1 MKSALTVLLLMTSFL
16 PAKKSY
22 SQDRKEWN
30 AGWIAAPNDP
40 GNHYGVY
47 YFRKTISLP
56 VKPARFI
63 IHVSAD
69 NRYKLYVNGMLV
81 SLGPTRGDY
90 YFWNYETVD
99 LSPWLVAGKN
109 TVAAL
114 VWNEAE
120 FRPEAQISFRT
131 GFIVQG
137 DSPAEEILN
146 TNERSWKCI
155 RDAGHQPVP
164 GFFFAASKGE
174 MVDMNQAIKGDWTA
188 DGYDDSAWPWAAKV
202 SDGRLKGM
210 AWGTDWSLVP
220 SPLPA
225 REMTYQRIPV
235 LRMATGISIPAA
247 FPKEKTSL
255 TIPANTAVALL
266 LDQTYETNA
275 YVTLHFSGGKDA
287 GISLGYAESLYEKGS
302 NGTAKGNRN
311 EVEGKEFIGRK
322 DSLMADG
329 SQGQSFTTL
338 NFRTFRYIRLFVQT
352 KNDPLVIDDLYGTF
366 TGYPFTRTAVFNTA
380 DTEINQ
386 MLDIGWRTAR
396 LNAWETYTDCPYYEQ
411 LQYIGDTRIQ
421 AMVSYYNTSDDRLAR
436 NALNEID
443 DSRLPEGVTRSCY
456 PTKGTQVIS
465 TFSLWY
471 ICMLHDYWM
480 YRGDND
486 FIKNK
491 LPGERGILDFFS
503 KYQLPDGSIKDM
515 PYWAFVDWVGN
526 MGGGP
531 KGSDG
536 CAAIYDLQLL
546 WAYQWAAEMEAKIG
560 LHDYAVI
567 YDQKASQL
575 KATIRRKYWDPVKKL
590 YADTKEKT
598 GFSQHVNSLAILTGM
613 VSDADMPAVENELL
627 NDKSLTQCTIY
638 FKYYLS
644 QALVKAGQGDHYMDW
659 LDIYRKNM
667 AMGLSTWAEVSDVNT
682 TRSDCHAWGSSPNIE
697 FFRTVLGIDSYAP
710 GFSQIKIEPHL
721 GTLTHVSGEIPHPN
735 GKVVVSYVLEKDKWD
750 IKISLPSHT
759 SGQFIWKNKTYL
771 LKAGE
776 NDRVIP
782 AEEKNAPFSLRVD
795 LLRHPDPS
803 CRVNSRFP
811 AFSWAIT
818 QPYQSAWQ
826 ILVASQKER
835 LMNDS
840 ADVWNSG
847 RKMGSSST
855 GVLSRGTALQPSGV
869 YYWKVRVWDRDGK
882 AGPYSPIQTFY
893 TGEKLEDFSLPSFV
907 LVKTLQQPVK
917 TDRPDTGSVL
927 YDFGRDGFSQV
938 RLSVSSRNAG
948 DTLIIHLGEAL
959 TPDGHVNQTPPGSVR
974 YRMIKVPLT
983 QGQQS
988 YIPAIVPDKRNTA
1001 KNAILMPADIGE
1013 VLPFRYAE
1021 MADAPTRYHIDSVSR
1036 LLVTSAF
1043 DDGATTFTSSDTVLN
1058 KIWELCKYT
1067 IKATSF
1073 SGYYVDGDRER
1084 IPYEAD
1090 ALITQLSHYASD
1102 ADFTMAERTLDY
1114 LIYHPTWPTEWSL
1127 QDILMAWNDYLYSGD
1142 LRLARKLYPD
1152 LKSTCLSTLAR
1163 QDGLI
1168 STRTGKQTKLKD
1180 IVDWPQPGETDG
1192 FVFTDYNAVVN
1203 AFYYADLEVMAK
1215 LATALGNL
1223 SDAGYYRHEATR
1235 VRTAFQRT
1243 FFDPETKLVLDGE
1256 GAGHSSL
1263 HANFFALAFGLVPG
1277 EKMAAVISFIHSRG
1291 MACSVYGAQ
1300 FLLDALARVN
1310 DQEYA
1315 VHLLTSTDKR
1325 SWYNMLREG
1334 ASMTMEAWGQEYKPN
1349 QDWCHAWGTAPA
1361 NYIVRHLAGIQPLT
1375 PGFGEAEIK
1384 PHPGSLEHAALTYAT
1399 IRGDIEESFD
1409 NKRDSFTMSITLPG
1423 NTIGEVYLP
1432 CRSGRAVIKMDGQ
1445 VVKASYHEGYWE
1457 IRNVG
1462 PGRHYF
1468 ESICRASLSS
1478 Y

>member
-1 MKSALTVLLLMTSFL
+1 MKSVVTVLILLTSL
-16 PAKKSY
+16 LAAKKSY
-22 SQDRKEWN
+22 SQNRKEWN
-30 AGWIAAPNDP
+30 ADWIAAPNDP

-47 YFRKTISLP
+47 YFRKTINLP
-56 VKPARFI
+56 AKPASFI
-63 IHVSAD
+63 VHVSAD
-69 NRYKLYVNGMLV
+69 NRYKLYVNGTLV

-99 LSPWLVAGKN
+99 LASWLVAGKN
-109 TVAAL
+109 TIAAL

-131 GFIVQG
+131 GFILQG
-137 DSPAEEILN
+137 HSPAEEILN
-146 TNERSWKCI
+146 TNTSWKCI

-164 GFFFAASKGE
+164 GYFFAAGKGE
-174 MVDMNQAIKGDWTA
+174 MVDMNQAVKGDWTA
-188 DGYDDSAWPWAAKV
+188 DGYDDSNWPPAAKV

-220 SPLPA
+220 SPLPP

-235 LRMATGISIPAA
+235 LRMATGMSVPPG

-255 TIPANTAVALL
+255 TIPANTTVALL
-266 LDQTYETNA
+266 LDQTYETNG
-275 YVTLHFSGGKDA
+275 YITLNFSGGKDA

-302 NGTAKGNRN
+302 KGTAKGNRN

-322 DSLMADG
+322 DSLIADG
-329 SQGQSFTTL
+329 SKDQSYTTL

-366 TGYPFTRTAVFNTA
+366 TGYPFKRASVFNTA
-380 DTEINQ
+380 DTEINK

-480 YRGDND
+480 YRGDD
-486 FIKNK
+486 GFIKNK
-491 LPGERGILDFFS
+491 LPGERGVLDFFS

-546 WAYQWAAEMEAKIG
+546 WAYQWAAEMEARIG

-567 YDQKASQL
+567 YAQKAAQL

-613 VSDADMPAVENELL
+613 VSDADMAAVANALL
-627 NDKSLTQCTIY
+627 NDKNLTQCTIY
-638 FKYYLS
+638 FKYYLN
-644 QALVKAGQGDHYMDW
+644 QALVKAGLGDHYMDW
-659 LDIYRKNM
+659 LDIYRENM
-667 AMGLSTWAEVSDVNT
+667 AMGLTTWAEVSDVNT

-721 GTLTHVSGEIPHPN
+721 GSITHVSGEIPHPN
-735 GKVVVSYVLEKDKWD
+735 GKVAVAYALEKDKWN

-759 SGQFIWKNKTYL
+759 SGKFIWKNKTYL

-776 NDRVIP
+776 NEWVIP

-795 LLRHPDPS
+795 LLRHPDQ

-811 AFSWAIT
+811 AFSWIVSH
-818 QPYQSAWQ
+818 QYQSAYQ
-826 ILVASQKER
+826 ILVASQYA
-835 LMNDS
+835 
-840 ADVWNSG
+840 ADLWNSG
-847 RKMGSSST
+847 KKNST
-855 GVLSRGTALQPSGV
+855 DNIGKIYNGPALKPSTT
-869 YYWKVRVWDRDGK
+869 YYWKVRTWYKNGK
-882 AGPYSPIQTFY
+882 VSPYSAIQTFV
-893 TGEKLEDFSLPSFV
+893 TGEKLEDFALPPV
-907 LVKTLQQPVK
+907 TLVKTLQQPQKV
-917 TDRPDTGSVL
+917 TSSL
-927 YDFGRDGFSQV
+927 YDFGRDGFSQI
-938 RLSVSSRNAG
+938 RLSVSSRNPN

-959 TPDGHVNQTPPGSVR
+959 TPDGHINKTPPGSVR

-983 QGQQS
+983 QGQQC
-988 YIPAIVPDKRNTA
+988 YVPAIAPDKRNTA

-1021 MADAPTRYHIDSVSR
+1021 IDDAPTRYHIDSVSR
-1036 LLVTSAF
+1036 YLVTSAF
-1043 DDGATTFTSSDTVLN
+1043 DDDATTFISSDTVLN
-1058 KIWELCKYT
+1058 KIWDLCKYT

-1102 ADFTMAERTLDY
+1102 AEFTMAERTLDY
-1114 LIYHPTWPTEWSL
+1114 LVYHPTWPTEWSL
-1127 QDILMAWNDYLYSGD
+1127 QNILIAWNDYLYSGD
-1142 LRLARKLYPD
+1142 QRLAAKLYPQ
-1152 LKSTCLSTLAR
+1152 LKAKILTALAR

-1168 STRTGKQTKLKD
+1168 STRTGRQTPDFLQSIHFTQFNEDSKLKD

-1203 AFYYADLEVMAK
+1203 AFYYADLQVMAK
-1215 LATALGNL
+1215 LAMALGNVA
-1223 SDAGYYRHEATR
+1223 DANYYSQEAIR
-1235 VRTAFQRT
+1235 VRAAFRHA
-1243 FFDPETKLVLDGE
+1243 FFDPQTNLVLDGE

-1263 HANFFALAFGLVPG
+1263 HANFFALAFGLVPR
-1277 EKMAAVISFIHSRG
+1277 EKVVGVVSFIHSRG

-1300 FLLDALARVN
+1300 FLLDALSRVN

-1315 VHLLTSTDKR
+1315 VRLLTSTEKR

-1361 NYIVRHLAGIQPLT
+1361 NYIIRHLAGIQPLT
-1375 PGFGEAEIK
+1375 PGYGEVEIK
-1384 PHPGSLEHAALTYAT
+1384 PQPGSVEHATLTYQT
-1399 IRGDIEESFD
+1399 IRGDIEESFE
-1409 NKRDSFTMSITLPG
+1409 NKRDSFRLNITLPG
-1423 NTIGEVYLP
+1423 NTIGRVYLP
-1432 CRSGRAVIKMDGQ
+1432 CRSGKAAIKMDGH
-1445 VVKASYHEGYWE
+1445 VVKSSYSEGYRQ
-1457 IRNVG
+1457 IRNVT
-1462 PGRHYF
+1462 PGKHYF
-1468 ESICRASLSS
+1468 EASPCSSI
-1478 Y
+1478 